1 MKNTTNLSDNVVV
14 YENFVCYFEN
24 DYFKELSTHRI
35 YERRI
40 SFLTQIKQIAAE
52 HKRLYELRHGK
63 GSYHLNLGKYGAL
76 ERTPLQIIEG
86 DLNCTHL
93 LMPKISHNYVTR
105 FGYSH
110 YSLRRFA

>member
-1 MKNTTNLSDNVVV
+1 MSDTINLSVDSVV

-24 DYFKELSTHRI
+24 YYVSELSCHRV

-40 SFLTQIKQIAAE
+40 SFLTEMKRIATE
-52 HKRLYELRHGK
+52 HKRLYELRHGN
-63 GSYHLNLGKYGAL
+63 GAYNLNLSKYGEL
-76 ERTPLQIIEG
+76 LRTPLQVIEG

-93 LMPKISHNYVTR
+93 LMPKISHNYITR

-110 YSLRRFA
+110 YSLRHFV